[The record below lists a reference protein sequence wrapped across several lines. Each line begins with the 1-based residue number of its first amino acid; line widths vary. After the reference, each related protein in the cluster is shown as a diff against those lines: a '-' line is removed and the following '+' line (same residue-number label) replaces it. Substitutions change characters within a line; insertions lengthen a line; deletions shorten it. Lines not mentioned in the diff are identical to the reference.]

1 MSEETAGFWTQEAL
15 SQELS
20 RSERELRDKFV
31 SEYLLDYDQTAA
43 AIRVGFA
50 ASFAQTYAEKFMT
63 EPYVR
68 KKITEMQ
75 NALAE
80 DEKLEAELDRRRIR
94 AGLMREAHYRGPGSS
109 HAARVAALGK
119 LASIRDM
126 DAPLKVKSDVTHRG
140 GVMMVPGIA
149 SLEEWEKAAQ
159 ASQGDLQKDSN
170 LE

>member
-1 MSEETAGFWTQEAL
+1 MSEETVGFWAEEARAQDL
-15 SQELS
+15 SPREK
-20 RSERELRDKFV
+20 ELRDKFV
-31 SEYLLDYDQTAA
+31 SEYLLDFDQTAA
-43 AIRVGFA
+43 AIRVGFS
-50 ASFAQTYAEKFMT
+50 ASFAGTYAEKFMT

-68 KKITEMQ
+68 KQIADMQ

-94 AGLMREAHYRGPGSS
+94 AGLLREAHYRGPGSS

-126 DAPLKVKSDVTHRG
+126 DSPLKIKSDVTHRG

-149 SLEEWEKAAQ
+149 SLEEWEAAAQ
-159 ASQGDLQKDSN
+159 KSQGNLQKDSN
-170 LE
+170 LD

>member
-1 MSEETAGFWTQEAL
+1 MSEEFSSFWAEEAMA
-15 SQELS
+15 QELS
-20 RSERELRDKFV
+20 PKEKELRDKFV
-31 SEYLLDYDQTAA
+31 SEYMIDFDQTAA
-43 AIRVGFA
+43 AIRIGFS

-68 KKITEMQ
+68 KQIALMQTALTE
-75 NALAE
+75 
-80 DEKLEAELDRRRIR
+80 DDKLEADLDRRRIR

-109 HAARVAALGK
+109 HAARVSALAK

-126 DAPLKVKSDVTHRG
+126 DAPTKIKSELTMRG

-149 SLEEWEKAAQ
+149 NLDEWEKAAQ

-170 LE
+170 L